1 MDAAVVR
8 KSAFV
13 RSAGKLPCIPLGVND
28 HLQRTCTDSP
38 SLSARIPVRDSR
50 YDCLFEPIRLGPVT
64 AKNRFYQVPHCSG
77 MGWKRPRMLAAM
89 RGVKAEGGWG
99 VVCTEYCSIHPTSD
113 DGANPYAR
121 LWDAADVRD
130 NALMTE
136 AVHAHGA
143 LAGVELW
150 LGGSFIAN
158 LDSRVPPLGV
168 MSRPP
173 TNVDVHH
180 PVQSRRLDKSDIAD
194 IRRWQ
199 AAAARRAV
207 EAGFD
212 IVYVYATHGYLVSE
226 FLNPETNDRT
236 DEYGGSLENRYR
248 IVHELIDVT
257 CDAVAGKAAVAVRYA
272 ADMADAESFD
282 AFGGMADLP
291 DLWDLTVHDYGVEMG
306 VSRFTGEAALQEHVR
321 QARALTVKPVVAV
334 GRFTSPDAMARVV
347 REGVQDLIG
356 AARPSIADPFLPKKI
371 EEGRIEDIR
380 ECIGCNVCYAHN
392 SLGVPIRCT
401 QNPTMGEEH
410 RCGWHPERVPRISM
424 PGRERVLVVGAGPAG
439 LEAART
445 LGERGFE
452 VMLAEATREV
462 GGRVVLE
469 SRLPGLSEWIR
480 VRDWRVG
487 QIDKLP
493 NVEVFRESR
502 MTLDDVLEV
511 GADHVFVATG
521 ARWTVDGVGRARNRP
536 FAVDAHAVVV
546 GADTVLAGAK
556 TPPGHVVIFD
566 DDHYYLG
573 PVIALALRARGN
585 AVTLVTPAGRAGQWS
600 GYTNEQYASVRAMLE
615 AGIEIVANKV
625 VDRIAPEGVTA
636 SCVFSGRRQEIGA
649 DWVLPLTRREP
660 HDALYGDIRA
670 TIAEYRA
677 RAPRTVARIG
687 DCLAPG
693 TIAAAVY
700 SGYRAALEMG
710 ASPNTNRPD

>member
-1 MDAAVVR
+1 M
-8 KSAFV
+8 
-13 RSAGKLPCIPLGVND
+13 
-28 HLQRTCTDSP
+28 
-38 SLSARIPVRDSR
+38 RDPR
-50 YDCLFEPIRLGPVT
+50 FDCLFEPIRLGPVT
-64 AKNRFYQVPHCSG
+64 SPNRFYQVPHCSG
-77 MGWKRPRMLAAM
+77 MGWKHPRMLAAM
-89 RGVKAEGGWG
+89 RGTKAEGGWG
-99 VVCTEYCSIHPTSD
+99 VVCTEYCSVHPTSD
-113 DGANPYAR
+113 DAAHPFAR
-121 LWDAADVRD
+121 LWDAADIRD
-130 NALMTE
+130 HALMTE

-150 LGGSFIAN
+150 LGGNFIAN
-158 LDSRVPPLGV
+158 LDTRVPPLGV
-168 MSRPP
+168 ISRPP

-199 AAAARRAV
+199 ADAARRAV

-226 FLNPETNDRT
+226 FLDSVTNDRT
-236 DEYGGSLENRYR
+236 DEYGGPLANRYR

-257 CDAVAGKAAVAVRYA
+257 RDAVAGKAAVAVRYA
-272 ADMADAESFD
+272 ADLADAESFD
-282 AFGGMADLP
+282 AFGAMAELP
-291 DLWDLTVHDYGVEMG
+291 DLWDLNIHDYGVEMG
-306 VSRFTGEAALQEHVR
+306 VSRFTGEGALQEHVR
-321 QARALTVKPVVAV
+321 RARAMTTKPVVAV
-334 GRFTSPDAMARVV
+334 GRFTSPDTMARML
-347 REGVQDLIG
+347 REGIQDLIG

-380 ECIGCNVCYAHN
+380 ECIGCNICYAHN

-410 RCGWHPERVPRISM
+410 RRGWHPERVPRISG
-424 PGRERVLVVGAGPAG
+424 PGRKRILVVGAGPAG

-445 LGERGFE
+445 LGERGCE
-452 VMLAEATREV
+452 VMLAEATREL
-462 GGRVVLE
+462 GGRVARE
-469 SRLPGLSEWIR
+469 SRLPGLSDWMR

-487 QIDKLP
+487 QIEKLP

-502 MTLDDVLEV
+502 MTVDDVLEV

-521 ARWTVDGVGRARNRP
+521 SRWTTDGVGRARNLP
-536 FAVDAHAVVV
+536 FAMEADAVVV
-546 GADTVLAGAK
+546 SADAVLTGDE
-556 TPPGHVVIFD
+556 TPSGRVAIFD

-600 GYTNEQYASVRAMLE
+600 SYTNEQHASVRAMLG
-615 AGIEIVANKV
+615 AGVEIVANRV
-625 VDRIAPEGVTA
+625 VDRIASRRVTA
-636 SCVFSGRRQEIGA
+636 SCVFSGRQQEIDA

-660 HDALYGDIRA
+660 HDALYHEVRA
-670 TIAEYRA
+670 AMVED
-677 RAPRTVARIG
+677 RTGGPKTVTRIG

-700 SGYRAALEMG
+700 SGYRAALEMDG
-710 ASPNTNRPD
+710 SPDTERAN

>member
-1 MDAAVVR
+1 M
-8 KSAFV
+8 
-13 RSAGKLPCIPLGVND
+13 
-28 HLQRTCTDSP
+28 
-38 SLSARIPVRDSR
+38 RDPR
-50 YDCLFEPIRLGPVT
+50 YDCLFEPVQLGPVT
-64 AKNRFYQVPHCSG
+64 ARNRFYQVPHCSG

-99 VVCTEYCSIHPTSD
+99 VVCTEYCSVHPTSD
-113 DGANPYAR
+113 DGAHPFAR
-121 LWDAADVRD
+121 LWDTDDIRD

-158 LDSRVPPLGV
+158 LDTRVPPLGV
-168 MSRPP
+168 ISRPP

-180 PVQSRRLDKSDIAD
+180 PVQSRRLDRSDIAD

-199 AAAARRAV
+199 ADAARRAV

-212 IVYVYATHGYLVSE
+212 IVYVYATHGYLISE
-226 FLNPETNDRT
+226 FLDSDTNDRT

-248 IVHELIDVT
+248 IVRELIDVT
-257 CDAVAGKAAVAVRYA
+257 REAVAGKAAVAVRYA
-272 ADMADAESFD
+272 ADLADPESYD
-282 AFGGMADLP
+282 AFGAMADLP
-291 DLWDLTVHDYGVEMG
+291 DLWDLNVHDYGVEMG

-321 QARALTVKPVVAV
+321 RARTMTTKPVVAV
-334 GRFTSPDAMARVV
+334 GRFTSPDTMARVI
-347 REGVQDLIG
+347 REGIQDLIG
-356 AARPSIADPFLPKKI
+356 AARPSIADPFLPRKV

-380 ECIGCNVCYAHN
+380 ECIGCNICYAHN

-410 RCGWHPERVPRISM
+410 RRGWHPERVRRM
-424 PGRERVLVVGAGPAG
+424 PGPRRERVLVVGAGPAG

-445 LGERGFE
+445 LGERGCE

-462 GGRVVLE
+462 GGRVVRE
-469 SRLPGLSEWIR
+469 SRLPGLSTWMR

-487 QIDKLP
+487 QIDRLS

-521 ARWTVDGVGRARNRP
+521 ARWTVDGVGRARNLP
-536 FAVDAHAVVV
+536 FAVEAQSVVV
-546 GADTVLAGAK
+546 SADVVLGGDD
-556 TPPGHVVIFD
+556 TPSDRVVIFD

-573 PVIALALRARGN
+573 PVIALALRGRGN

-600 GYTNEQYASVRAMLE
+600 SYTNEQYASVRAMLD
-615 AGIEIVANKV
+615 AGIEIVTNMV
-625 VDRIAPEGVTA
+625 VDRVAPERVTA
-636 SCVFSGRRQEIGA
+636 SCVFSGRAREIDA

-660 HDALYGDIRA
+660 HDALHGEIRA
-670 TIAEYRA
+670 AIAQGRT
-677 RAPRTVARIG
+677 RAPATVTRIG

-700 SGYRAALEMG
+700 GGYRAALEMKP
-710 ASPNTNRPD
+710 SPDTSRPG

>member
-1 MDAAVVR
+1 M
-8 KSAFV
+8 
-13 RSAGKLPCIPLGVND
+13 
-28 HLQRTCTDSP
+28 
-38 SLSARIPVRDSR
+38 RDSR
-50 YDCLFEPIRLGPVT
+50 FDCLFEPIRLGPVT
-64 AKNRFYQVPHCSG
+64 ARNRFYQVPHCSG
-77 MGWKRPRMLAAM
+77 MGSKRPRMLAAM

-99 VVCTEYCSIHPTSD
+99 VVCTEYCSVHPTSD
-113 DGANPYAR
+113 DGAYPYAR
-121 LWDAADVRD
+121 LWETDDIRD

-158 LDSRVPPLGV
+158 LDTRVPPLGV
-168 MSRPP
+168 ISRPP
-173 TNVDVHH
+173 TNVDVYH

-199 AAAARRAV
+199 ADAARRAV

-226 FLNPETNDRT
+226 FLNPDTNDRT
-236 DEYGGSLENRYR
+236 DEYGGSLENRHR

-257 CDAVAGKAAVAVRYA
+257 RDAVAGKAAVAVRYA
-272 ADMADAESFD
+272 ADMDDPESFD
-282 AFGGMADLP
+282 AFGAMAELP
-291 DLWDLTVHDYGVEMG
+291 DLWDLNVHDYDVEMG

-321 QARALTVKPVVAV
+321 QARAMTTKPVVAV
-334 GRFTSPDAMARVV
+334 GRFTSPDTMARVV

-380 ECIGCNVCYAHN
+380 ECIGCNICYAHN

-410 RCGWHPERVPRISM
+410 RRGWHPERVPPLS
-424 PGRERVLVVGAGPAG
+424 GSVRERVLVVGAGPAG
-439 LEAART
+439 LEAARA
-445 LGERGFE
+445 LGERGCQ
-452 VMLAEATREV
+452 VMLAEAMREV
-462 GGRVVLE
+462 GGRVVRE
-469 SRLPGLSEWIR
+469 SRLPGLSTWMR

-521 ARWTVDGVGRARNRP
+521 AHWTVDGVGRARNLP
-536 FAVDAHAVVV
+536 FAVEARAVVV
-546 GADTVLAGAK
+546 SADAVLAGAEM
-556 TPPGHVVIFD
+556 PSGRVVIFD

-573 PVIALALRARGN
+573 PVIALALRSRGN
-585 AVTLVTPAGRAGQWS
+585 AVTLVTPAGRAGQWCS
-600 GYTNEQYASVRAMLE
+600 HTNEQHASIRAMLD
-615 AGIEIVANKV
+615 AGIEIVTDTV
-625 VDRIAPEGVTA
+625 VDGVAPHGVTA
-636 SCVFSGRRQEIGA
+636 SCVFSGRRREIGA

-660 HDALYGDIRA
+660 HDALFHEIRA
-670 TIAEYRA
+670 AIGEHRA
-677 RAPRTVARIG
+677 HAPRTVTRVG

-700 SGYRAALEMG
+700 SGYRAALEMTP
-710 ASPNTNRPD
+710 SPNTNRPD

>member
-1 MDAAVVR
+1 
-8 KSAFV
+8 
-13 RSAGKLPCIPLGVND
+13 
-28 HLQRTCTDSP
+28 
-38 SLSARIPVRDSR
+38 
-50 YDCLFEPIRLGPVT
+50 
-64 AKNRFYQVPHCSG
+64 
-77 MGWKRPRMLAAM
+77 MLAAM
-89 RGVKAEGGWG
+89 RATKAEGGWG
-99 VVCTEYCSIHPTSD
+99 VVCTEYCSVHPTSD
-113 DGANPYAR
+113 DGAHPFAR
-121 LWDAADVRD
+121 LWDANDIRD
-130 NALMTE
+130 HALMTE

-158 LDSRVPPLGV
+158 LDTRVPPLGLV
-168 MSRPP
+168 SRPP
-173 TNVDVHH
+173 PNVDVHH

-199 AAAARRAV
+199 ADAARRAV

-226 FLNPETNDRT
+226 FLNSDTNDRT
-236 DEYGGSLENRYR
+236 DEYGGSLENRFR
-248 IVHELIDVT
+248 IVRELIEVT
-257 CDAVAGKAAVAVRYA
+257 RDAVAGKAAVAVRYA
-272 ADMADAESFD
+272 ADMDDAESFD
-282 AFGGMADLP
+282 AFGAMADLP
-291 DLWDLTVHDYGVEMG
+291 DLWDLNVHDYGVEMG
-306 VSRFTGEAALQEHVR
+306 VSRFTGEAALEEHVR
-321 QARALTVKPVVAV
+321 HARAMTAKPVVAV
-334 GRFTSPDAMARVV
+334 GRFTSPDTMARVV

-380 ECIGCNVCYAHN
+380 ECIGCNICYAHN
-392 SLGVPIRCT
+392 TLGVPIRCT

-410 RCGWHPERVPRISM
+410 RRGWHPERVPRISVT
-424 PGRERVLVVGAGPAG
+424 GRERILVVGAGPAG

-445 LGERGFE
+445 LGERGCE

-462 GGRVVLE
+462 GGRVVRE
-469 SRLPGLSEWIR
+469 SRLPGLSTWVR

-493 NVEVFRESR
+493 DVEVFRESR

-521 ARWTVDGVGRARNRP
+521 SHWTVDGVGRARNLP
-536 FAVDAHAVVV
+536 FSVETHAVVV
-546 GADTVLAGAK
+546 SADTVLAGAE
-556 TPPGHVVIFD
+556 TPFGRVVIFD

-585 AVTLVTPAGRAGQWS
+585 EVTLVTPAGRAGQWS
-600 GYTNEQYASVRAMLE
+600 SYTNEQHASIRAMLD
-615 AGIEIVANKV
+615 AGVEIVANKV
-625 VDRIAPEGVTA
+625 VDRIASDGVTV
-636 SCVFSGRRQEIGA
+636 SCVFSGQPQDIDA

-660 HDALYGDIRA
+660 HDALYHEVLA
-670 TIAEYRA
+670 AIAEG
-677 RAPRTVARIG
+677 RTGGPKTVTRIG

-700 SGYRAALEMG
+700 SGYRAAIGMKP
-710 ASPNTNRPD
+710 SPDPHPRY

>member
-1 MDAAVVR
+1 M
-8 KSAFV
+8 
-13 RSAGKLPCIPLGVND
+13 
-28 HLQRTCTDSP
+28 
-38 SLSARIPVRDSR
+38 RDSR

-64 AKNRFYQVPHCSG
+64 ARNRFYQVPHCSG

-99 VVCTEYCSIHPTSD
+99 VVCTEYCSVHPTSD
-113 DGANPYAR
+113 DGAYPYAR
-121 LWDAADVRD
+121 LWDTADIRD

-158 LDSRVPPLGV
+158 LDTRLPPLGV
-168 MSRPP
+168 VSRPP
-173 TNVDVHH
+173 TNADVHH

-194 IRRWQ
+194 IRQWQ

-212 IVYVYATHGYLVSE
+212 IVYVYATHGYLLSE
-226 FLNPETNDRT
+226 FLNADTNDRT

-248 IVHELIDVT
+248 IVRELIDT
-257 CDAVAGKAAVAVRYA
+257 TRDAVAGKAAVAVRYA
-272 ADMADAESFD
+272 ADMTDPESFD

-321 QARALTVKPVVAV
+321 QARAMTTKPVVAV
-334 GRFTSPDAMARVV
+334 GRFTSPDTMARVI
-347 REGVQDLIG
+347 RDGTQDLIG

-380 ECIGCNVCYAHN
+380 ECIGCNICYAHN

-410 RCGWHPERVPRISM
+410 RRGWHPERVPRISATE
-424 PGRERVLVVGAGPAG
+424 RERILVVGAGPAG
-439 LEAART
+439 LEAARA
-445 LGERGFE
+445 LGARGYS
-452 VMLAEATREV
+452 VMLAEATREL
-462 GGRVVLE
+462 GGRVTRE
-469 SRLPGLSEWIR
+469 SRLPGLSEWAR

-493 NVEVFRESR
+493 DVEVFRESR
-502 MTLDDVLEV
+502 MTVDDILEV
-511 GADHVFVATG
+511 GADHVLAATG
-521 ARWTVDGVGRARNRP
+521 SHWTTDGVGRARNLP
-536 FAVDAHAVVV
+536 FDVAAGSVVV
-546 GADTVLAGAK
+546 GADRVLAGAE
-556 TPPGHVVIFD
+556 TPSGHAAIFD

-573 PVIALALRARGN
+573 TVIALALRARGN
-585 AVTLVTPAGRAGQWS
+585 TVTLVTPAGRAGQWS
-600 GYTNEQYASVRAMLE
+600 SYTNEQHASVRALIH
-615 AGIEIVANKV
+615 AGVEIVTNRI
-625 VDRIAPEGVTA
+625 VDRIAPDGVTA
-636 SCVFSGRRQEIGA
+636 SCVFSGRQRDIHA

-660 HDALYGDIRA
+660 HDALYYAVRA
-670 TIAEYRA
+670 AISEDRTG
-677 RAPRTVARIG
+677 APKTVTRIG

-700 SGYRAALEMG
+700 GGYRAALGMNPSQDTYREH
-710 ASPNTNRPD
+710 

>member
-1 MDAAVVR
+1 M
-8 KSAFV
+8 
-13 RSAGKLPCIPLGVND
+13 
-28 HLQRTCTDSP
+28 
-38 SLSARIPVRDSR
+38 RDPR
-50 YDCLFEPIRLGPVT
+50 YDCLFEPVQLGPVT
-64 AKNRFYQVPHCSG
+64 ARNRFYQVPHCSG

-89 RGVKAEGGWG
+89 RGIKAEGGWG
-99 VVCTEYCSIHPTSD
+99 VVCTEYCSVHPTSD
-113 DGANPYAR
+113 DGAYPFAR
-121 LWDAADVRD
+121 LWDTDDVRD
-130 NALMTE
+130 NALMAE

-158 LDSRVPPLGV
+158 LDTRVPPLGV
-168 MSRPP
+168 ISRPP

-199 AAAARRAV
+199 ADAARRAV

-212 IVYVYATHGYLVSE
+212 IVYVYATHGYLISE
-226 FLNPETNDRT
+226 FLDSDTNDRT
-236 DEYGGSLENRYR
+236 DEYGGSLANRYR

-257 CDAVAGKAAVAVRYA
+257 RDAVAGKAAVAVRYA
-272 ADMADAESFD
+272 ADLADAESFD
-282 AFGGMADLP
+282 AFGAMAELP
-291 DLWDLTVHDYGVEMG
+291 DLWDLNIHDYGVEMG
-306 VSRFTGEAALQEHVR
+306 VSRFTGEGALQEHVGR
-321 QARALTVKPVVAV
+321 ARAMTTKPVVAV
-334 GRFTSPDAMARVV
+334 GRFTSPDTMARVL
-347 REGVQDLIG
+347 REGIQDLIG

-380 ECIGCNVCYAHN
+380 ECIGCNVCYAYN

-410 RCGWHPERVPRISM
+410 RRGWHPERVPRISG
-424 PGRERVLVVGAGPAG
+424 PGRERILVVGAGPAG

-445 LGERGFE
+445 LGERGCE
-452 VMLAEATREV
+452 VMLAEATREL
-462 GGRVVLE
+462 GGRVARE
-469 SRLPGLSEWIR
+469 SRLPGLSEWMR

-493 NVEVFRESR
+493 DVEVFRESC
-502 MTLDDVLEV
+502 MTVDDVLEV

-521 ARWTVDGVGRARNRP
+521 SHWTVDGVGRARNLP
-536 FAVDAHAVVV
+536 FAVEADAVVV
-546 GADTVLAGAK
+546 DADTVLAGDE
-556 TPPGHVVIFD
+556 TPSGRVAIFD

-600 GYTNEQYASVRAMLE
+600 SYTNEQHASVRAMLD
-615 AGIEIVANKV
+615 AGIEIVANRV
-625 VDRIAPEGVTA
+625 VDRIAPECVIA
-636 SCVFSGRRQEIGA
+636 SCVFSGRQQEIDA

-660 HDALYGDIRA
+660 HDALYLEVRA
-670 TIAEYRA
+670 AMVEDRTG
-677 RAPRTVARIG
+677 APKTVTRIG

-700 SGYRAALEMG
+700 SGYRAALEMNH
-710 ASPNTNRPD
+710 SPDPRQEN

>member
-1 MDAAVVR
+1 M
-8 KSAFV
+8 
-13 RSAGKLPCIPLGVND
+13 
-28 HLQRTCTDSP
+28 
-38 SLSARIPVRDSR
+38 RDPQ

-64 AKNRFYQVPHCSG
+64 ARNRFYQVPHCSG
-77 MGWKRPRMLAAM
+77 MGWRRPRMLAAM
-89 RGVKAEGGWG
+89 RSVKAEGGWG
-99 VVCTEYCSIHPTSD
+99 VVCTEYCSVHPTSD
-113 DGANPYAR
+113 DSAHPFAR
-121 LWDAADVRD
+121 LWDATDVRD
-130 NALMTE
+130 HAMMTE

-158 LDSRVPPLGV
+158 LDTREPPLGV
-168 MSRPP
+168 ISRPP
-173 TNVDVHH
+173 TNVDVYH
-180 PVQSRRLDKSDIAD
+180 PIQSRRLERSDIAD

-199 AAAARRAV
+199 AEAARRAV

-226 FLNPETNDRT
+226 FLNPDTNDRT

-257 CDAVAGKAAVAVRYA
+257 REAVAGKAAVAVRFA
-272 ADMADAESFD
+272 ADLTDPESFD
-282 AFGGMADLP
+282 AFGAMADLP
-291 DLWDLTVHDYGVEMG
+291 DLWDLNVHDYGVEMG
-306 VSRFTGEAALQEHVR
+306 GSRFTREAALQEHVR
-321 QARALTVKPVVAV
+321 RARAMTEKPVVAV
-334 GRFTSPDAMARVV
+334 GRFTSPDTMARVV

-410 RCGWHPERVPRISM
+410 RRGWHPERVPRM
-424 PGRERVLVVGAGPAG
+424 PTRGRERILVVGAGPAG

-445 LGERGFE
+445 LGARGCT

-462 GGRVVLE
+462 GGRVVRE
-469 SRLPGLSEWIR
+469 SRLPGLTEWIR

-493 NVEVFRESR
+493 NIGVFPESR
-502 MTLDDVLEV
+502 MTVDDVLEV
-511 GADHVFVATG
+511 GANHVIIATG
-521 ARWTVDGVGRARNRP
+521 AGWTTEGVGRARNLP
-536 FAVDAHAVVV
+536 FTVDAHAVVV
-546 GADTVLAGAK
+546 SADTVLAGAE
-556 TPPGHVVIFD
+556 TPSGHVVIFD

-600 GYTNEQYASVRAMLE
+600 VYTNEQYASVRAMLD
-615 AGIEIVANKV
+615 AGIEIVTNKV

-636 SCVFSGRRQEIGA
+636 SCVFSGRQEEIDA

-660 HDALYGDIRA
+660 QDALYREVQAAVEEHRA
-670 TIAEYRA
+670 N
-677 RAPRTVARIG
+677 APRTVTRVG

-700 SGYRAALEMG
+700 GGYRAAVEMT
-710 ASPNTNRPD
+710 PLPDTVGPD

>member
-1 MDAAVVR
+1 M
-8 KSAFV
+8 
-13 RSAGKLPCIPLGVND
+13 
-28 HLQRTCTDSP
+28 
-38 SLSARIPVRDSR
+38 RDPR
-50 YDCLFEPIRLGPVT
+50 FDCLFEPIRLGPVT
-64 AKNRFYQVPHCSG
+64 ARNRFYQVPHCSG
-77 MGWKRPRMLAAM
+77 MGWRRPRMLAAM
-89 RGVKAEGGWG
+89 RATKAEGGWG
-99 VVCTEYCSIHPTSD
+99 VVCTEYCSVHPTSD
-113 DGANPYAR
+113 DAAHPFAR
-121 LWDAADVRD
+121 LWDANDIRD
-130 NALMTE
+130 HALMTE
-136 AVHAHGA
+136 AVHSHGA

-158 LDSRVPPLGV
+158 LDTRVPPLGV
-168 MSRPP
+168 ISRPP

-199 AAAARRAV
+199 ADAARRAV

-226 FLNPETNDRT
+226 FLNSDTNDRT
-236 DEYGGSLENRYR
+236 DEYGGSLENRFR
-248 IVHELIDVT
+248 IIRELIEVT
-257 CDAVAGKAAVAVRYA
+257 GDAVAGKAAVAVRYA
-272 ADMADAESFD
+272 ADMGDPESFD
-282 AFGGMADLP
+282 AFGAMADLP
-291 DLWDLTVHDYGVEMG
+291 DLWDLNVHDYGVEMG
-306 VSRFTGEAALQEHVR
+306 VSRFTGEAALEEHVR
-321 QARALTVKPVVAV
+321 RAKAMMTKPVVAV
-334 GRFTSPDAMARVV
+334 GRFTSPDTMARVI

-371 EEGRIEDIR
+371 EEGRIEDVR
-380 ECIGCNVCYAHN
+380 ECIGCNICYAHN

-410 RCGWHPERVPRISM
+410 RRGWHPERVPRISM
-424 PGRERVLVVGAGPAG
+424 PEGERVLVVGAGPAG

-445 LGERGFE
+445 LGERGCE

-462 GGRVVLE
+462 GGRVVRE
-469 SRLPGLSEWIR
+469 SRLPGLSTWMR

-493 NVEVFRESR
+493 NVEVYRESR

-521 ARWTVDGVGRARNRP
+521 SHWTVDGVGRARNLP
-536 FAVDAHAVVV
+536 FAVEARAVVV
-546 GADTVLAGAK
+546 SADIVLAGAE
-556 TPPGHVVIFD
+556 TSSGRVVIFD

-573 PVIALALRARGN
+573 PVIALALRACGN

-600 GYTNEQYASVRAMLE
+600 SYTNEQHASVRAMLD
-615 AGIEIVANKV
+615 AGIEIVTDTV
-625 VDRIAPEGVTA
+625 IDRVAPEGVTA
-636 SCVFSGRRQEIGA
+636 SCVFTGRRREIGA

-660 HDALYGDIRA
+660 HDALYHDVRA
-670 TIAEYRA
+670 AIAEHRA
-677 RAPRTVARIG
+677 HAPRTVTRIG

-700 SGYRAALEMG
+700 GGYRAALEME
-710 ASPNTNRPD
+710 SVTDTKRPE